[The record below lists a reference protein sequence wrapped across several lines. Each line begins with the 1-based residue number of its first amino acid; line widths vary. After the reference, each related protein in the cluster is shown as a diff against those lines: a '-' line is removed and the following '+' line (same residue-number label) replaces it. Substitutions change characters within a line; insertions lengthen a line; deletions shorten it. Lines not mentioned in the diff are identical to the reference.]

1 MQQVKWN
8 TRFNFRSAEPSEVV
22 QFSVG
27 VNRPAARIRS
37 YASRRSIQLAVLSQ
51 NPDLKRVGIP
61 RNEAQWRSHMP
72 SAVQVAGSLYE
83 STMGVVDGYY
93 ARAATDR

>member
-27 VNRPAARIRS
+27 VN
-37 YASRRSIQLAVLSQ
+37 
-51 NPDLKRVGIP
+51 NPDD
-61 RNEAQWRSHMP
+61 S
-72 SAVQVAGSLYE
+72 SQVIHELNL
-83 STMGVVDGYY
+83 
-93 ARAATDR
+93 

>member
-27 VNRPAARIRS
+27 VNTKL
-37 YASRRSIQLAVLSQ
+37 SRGLDFGANLVHRLKLHAFGNSPLA
-51 NPDLKRVGIP
+51 DCT
-61 RNEAQWRSHMP
+61 
-72 SAVQVAGSLYE
+72 QVSN
-83 STMGVVDGYY
+83 
-93 ARAATDR
+93 

>member
-27 VNRPAARIRS
+27 VNSYQLWARD
-37 YASRRSIQLAVLSQ
+37 
-51 NPDLKRVGIP
+51 N
-61 RNEAQWRSHMP
+61 
-72 SAVQVAGSLYE
+72 
-83 STMGVVDGYY
+83 
-93 ARAATDR
+93 